1 MHIQRVYLEN
11 FGPHD
16 ALDVKLPKN
25 GLFLI
30 TGQNGSGKSTL
41 VEAVSWAIWGKT
53 LRGASMYRKKQPCLV
68 RVFLDIGVIERSRSK
83 SGKGAV
89 SFTDKAGNCIEF
101 DTAVDAQVALVQM
114 VGGAG
119 IWRRTHIFSSND
131 PILFSSASD
140 GDKKRLLET
149 LLGLDKFDSGLAECR
164 KKLAEAKREFQHA
177 EMLKATTE
185 NDVDRLSRL
194 ITFQKESLD
203 AFTDGEAQK
212 FVHTTEGAI
221 DAQVVEA
228 VRHLDESHAGTIELE
243 SSKAVKQSEFIAL
256 RDTAATKKA
265 QFEELKE
272 GRCFTCGQPIS
283 KENLCTFEKEAMEA
297 HETVEARK
305 VSIRREIRDID
316 SKLQKLETRKV
327 DTRREL
333 ETLRQQ
339 KAQLKTQKSRQI
351 LEKSAKET
359 KKSHQ
364 VQTLKLAVIQRDVSE
379 KHKESE
385 ILKYTEAV
393 LGLKGVRAHVLSN
406 ALGGIEAA
414 ANAWLGRISEKPM
427 KIRLSASDKGSMALE
442 VEGVGGGNG
451 YKGSSGG
458 ERRRIDI
465 ALLLALAD
473 VAAGATHADPG
484 TLFLDEVLDAI
495 DDEGVGLLSSALQEV
510 ATRRPIV
517 LITHSE
523 TLAHAVSQ
531 FAAGHLNLR
540 AGNATI

>member
-16 ALDVKLPKN
+16 ALDVNLPKN

-53 LRGASMYRKKQPCLV
+53 LRGAAMYRKKQHCLV
-68 RVFLDIGVIERSRSK
+68 RVFLDTGVIERSRSK

-89 SFTDKAGNCIEF
+89 SFTDKSGNCTEF
-101 DTAVDAQVALVQM
+101 DTAADAQAALVQM
-114 VGGAG
+114 VGDAG

-164 KKLAEAKREFQHA
+164 KKLADAKQEFQHA
-177 EMLKATTE
+177 EIVRQSVE
-185 NDVDRLSRL
+185 DDVDRLSRQ
-194 ITFQKESLD
+194 IDSQKESLD
-203 AFTDGEAQK
+203 ALTGGEAQK
-212 FVHTTEGAI
+212 FVQTTEGAI
-221 DAQVVEA
+221 DSQIIEA
-228 VRHLDESHAGTIELE
+228 VQRLDETHSATIELE
-243 SSKAVKQSEFIAL
+243 SSKAVKQSEFITL

-265 QFEELKE
+265 QFEKLKT

-283 KENLCTFEKEAMEA
+283 EENLCTFEKEATQA
-297 HETVEARK
+297 HEAVEARK
-305 VSIRREIRDID
+305 ISVRQEISDID
-316 SKLQKLETRKV
+316 SKLQKLDTRKTE
-327 DTRREL
+327 TRREL
-333 ETLRQQ
+333 EGLRQV

-359 KKSHQ
+359 RKAHRSQKLRLSVVGRE
-364 VQTLKLAVIQRDVSE
+364 VQE

-406 ALGGIEAA
+406 ALGGIESA

-510 ATRRPIV
+510 AARRPII

-531 FAAGHLNLR
+531 FAADHLNLR
-540 AGNATI
+540 AGNERS